1 MVVTYSPDAR
11 GIKSIGQGGKFLL
24 ISMYKYKKTM
34 FAILNFVG
42 NVSFTDQNAKTNWKY
57 NIKVTPKH
65 ISIK

>member
-24 ISMYKYKKTM
+24 TSMYKYKKTM

-42 NVSFTDQNAKTNWKY
+42 NVSFTDQNAKTN
-57 NIKVTPKH
+57 
-65 ISIK
+65 